1 MNQLWSLAR
10 ILDCACLDVRTWITD
25 LYSALVGIFMSSS
38 QLFLLSSEAYLN
50 AGVRLLLEL
59 YGVKVIMYVAF
70 FTICAKLTIAITV
83 DSLHWNFDTSVSGC
97 GSRFRIGTKILA
109 DRRIWQKKARISGF
123 AYPYSHRLLM
133 KASIQREFVSRCS
146 QIWTVASLTYKQQ
159 KRVANFLFP
168 NMFTNMIFLTFLYFS
183 SKQSMRFSSALNPK
197 TEKRIK

>member
-1 MNQLWSLAR
+1 MECLDCGFLRWADSWILKTKWTVDQLWSLAR

-83 DSLHWNFDTSVSGC
+83 NSLHWNFDTSVSGC
-97 GSRFRIGTKILA
+97 GSRFRIWTKILA
-109 DRRIWQKKARISGF
+109 DRRIWQKKGTDQRICIPLFTSP
-123 AYPYSHRLLM
+123 PYES
-133 KASIQREFVSRCS
+133 
-146 QIWTVASLTYKQQ
+146 
-159 KRVANFLFP
+159 
-168 NMFTNMIFLTFLYFS
+168 
-183 SKQSMRFSSALNPK
+183 
-197 TEKRIK
+197 